1 MDLTTY
7 DPIAEVVK
15 AGTTGATSSIAAQM
29 MASSAQ
35 IANFMVTAGQVLQ
48 GAAGGSG
55 NLSAQNAGDALIKSL
70 VSAISSDA
78 KTGDGAI
85 NLGDA
90 ALLKSVLVEGA
101 KEANAQAQ
109 KEAQATGT
117 TAPKFDAANFT
128 DKIDKMADTVT
139 AVLKSAADNI
149 VIAVNNSKGGDA
161 LALLSN
167 MDKVSAF
174 AQNDAGASLQK
185 IATTLDT
192 KDTTAL
198 NAALKSQS
206 DLFTGDAAT
215 KSIESKVVETQK
227 AVGDIIAAD
236 TAAKAAAEKAA
247 ADAKAA
253 ADKAAADAKAVA
265 DKLAAD
271 AKAAADKLAADQKAV
286 ADKAA
291 ADKLAADQKA
301 AQVAQEEA
309 AYQEYIRIHG
319 TRDNPVNTETSG
331 DDFINGNQ
339 GSITGSLV
347 TFTANGSDIYIFNA
361 VKTTALPTA
370 NVKINS
376 FSASTGDK
384 LYLHVSNTA
393 NYTEVNA
400 RYKVSDNGT
409 DVTLIA
415 NDEGSVQLI
424 SLIGLSGDR
433 TSVGGAID
441 SITEL
446 NTFLGNNAISLI

>member
-1 MDLTTY
+1 
-7 DPIAEVVK
+7 
-15 AGTTGATSSIAAQM
+15 
-29 MASSAQ
+29 
-35 IANFMVTAGQVLQ
+35 
-48 GAAGGSG
+48 
-55 NLSAQNAGDALIKSL
+55 LSVQNAGAALLKSL
-70 VSAISSDA
+70 VSAIASDA

-139 AVLKSAADNI
+139 TVLKSAADNI

-227 AVGDIIAAD
+227 AVGDVIAAD
-236 TAAKAAAEKAA
+236 AAAKAAAEKAA

-253 ADKAAADAKAVA
+253 ADKLAADQKAAADKAVADAKAA
-265 DKLAAD
+265 TDKLAADQKVAAD
-271 AKAAADKLAADQKAV
+271 AKAAADKLAADQKA
-286 ADKAA
+286 AQD
-291 ADKLAADQKA
+291 

-309 AYQEYIRIHG
+309 NYQEYIRIHG

-347 TFTANGSDIYIFNA
+347 TFTANGRDIYIFNA

-384 LYLHVSNTA
+384 LYFNVSNTA

>member
-1 MDLTTY
+1 
-7 DPIAEVVK
+7 
-15 AGTTGATSSIAAQM
+15 
-29 MASSAQ
+29 
-35 IANFMVTAGQVLQ
+35 MVTAGQVLQ

-55 NLSAQNAGDALIKSL
+55 NLSTQNAGDALIKSL
-70 VSAISSDA
+70 VTAITSDA

-90 ALLKSVLVEGA
+90 ALLKSVLVDGA

-149 VIAVNNSKGGDA
+149 VTAVNNSQGGDA

-192 KDTTAL
+192 KDTNAL

-215 KSIESKVVETQK
+215 KSIESKVVETKK
-227 AVGDIIAAD
+227 AVGDVIAAD
-236 TAAKAAAEKAA
+236 AAAKAAAEKAA

-253 ADKAAADAKAVA
+253 ADKII
-265 DKLAAD
+265 
-271 AKAAADKLAADQKAV
+271 

-291 ADKLAADQKA
+291 ADKIIADKAAADKIIADKA
-301 AQVAQEEA
+301 AADKAIADKAAADKIIADKAAADKIIADKAAADKIIADKAAADAQAALDAQVAANTPTTKILDDLSGSFQNPA
-309 AYQEYIRIHG
+309 QLNATDGNGLFIFSDSVVKASFTRIINFGANDKIIFSNIG
-319 TRDNPVNTETSG
+319 TNHLVFESTTTDVVMTVNT
-331 DDFINGNQ
+331 GNSVVSQ
-339 GSITGSLV
+339 ITLV
-347 TFTANGSDIYIFNA
+347 G
-361 VKTTALPTA
+361 
-370 NVKINS
+370 
-376 FSASTGDK
+376 
-384 LYLHVSNTA
+384 VSNGGLITNIEA
-393 NYTEVNA
+393 FNNL
-400 RYKVSDNGT
+400 
-409 DVTLIA
+409 DV
-415 NDEGSVQLI
+415 
-424 SLIGLSGDR
+424 
-433 TSVGGAID
+433 
-441 SITEL
+441 
-446 NTFLGNNAISLI
+446 GNVTTVTV

>member
-1 MDLTTY
+1 
-7 DPIAEVVK
+7 
-15 AGTTGATSSIAAQM
+15 M

-55 NLSAQNAGDALIKSL
+55 NLSTQNAGDALIKSL
-70 VSAISSDA
+70 VTAITSDA

-90 ALLKSVLVEGA
+90 ALLKSVLVDGA

-149 VIAVNNSKGGDA
+149 VTAVNNSQGGDA

-192 KDTTAL
+192 KDTNAL

-215 KSIESKVVETQK
+215 KSIESKVVETKK
-227 AVGDIIAAD
+227 AVGDVIAAD
-236 TAAKAAAEKAA
+236 AAAKAAAEKAA

-253 ADKAAADAKAVA
+253 ADKII
-265 DKLAAD
+265 
-271 AKAAADKLAADQKAV
+271 

-291 ADKLAADQKA
+291 ADKIIADKAAADKIIADKA
-301 AQVAQEEA
+301 AADKAIADKAAADKIIADKAAADKIIADKAAADKIIADKAAADAQAALDAQVAANTPTTKILDDLSGSFQNPA
-309 AYQEYIRIHG
+309 QLNATDGNGLFIFSDSVVKASFTRIINFGANDKIIFSNIG
-319 TRDNPVNTETSG
+319 TNHLVFESTTTDVVMTVNT
-331 DDFINGNQ
+331 GNSVVSQ
-339 GSITGSLV
+339 ITLV
-347 TFTANGSDIYIFNA
+347 G
-361 VKTTALPTA
+361 
-370 NVKINS
+370 
-376 FSASTGDK
+376 
-384 LYLHVSNTA
+384 VSNGGLITNIEA
-393 NYTEVNA
+393 FNNL
-400 RYKVSDNGT
+400 
-409 DVTLIA
+409 DV
-415 NDEGSVQLI
+415 
-424 SLIGLSGDR
+424 
-433 TSVGGAID
+433 
-441 SITEL
+441 
-446 NTFLGNNAISLI
+446 GNVTTVTV